1 VSWSGPEWPTNA
13 LFLIQALKE
22 QSGLVENARIRQAE
36 ISDLVTLTRII
47 NHYVA
52 TSHITFETEPFTV
65 AGRMEWLERFA
76 PTGPHRLLVAQMRER
91 VVGFA
96 SSSTFR
102 SKPAYRTSVETTV
115 YLDPE
120 FHGQGLG
127 TALYAAL
134 FDVLQ
139 KEPQVHRA
147 YGVIAQPNPASVAL
161 HRRLGFNLI
170 GTLSEA
176 GLKFGRYWD
185 VSLYEKSVN

>member
-1 VSWSGPEWPTNA
+1 LV
-13 LFLIQALKE
+13 QALEE
-22 QSGLVENARIRQAE
+22 QSRLVENVHIRRAE
-36 ISDLVTLTRII
+36 IDDLVTLTRII

-65 AGRMEWLERFA
+65 AGRVEWFEHFA
-76 PTGPHRLLVAQMRER
+76 PTGPHQLLVAQMSEG

-120 FHGQGLG
+120 FQGRGVG

-134 FDVLQ
+134 FDALR

-161 HRRLGFNLI
+161 HRRLGFRLL